1 MYLSLIIIGQNTVAH
16 HVGIVLM
23 YKKVEIEKLK
33 RKRSNMDKKKK
44 LKMEYKEMKTP
55 MGAIII
61 KNSINGKVFLDVSK
75 DTKSKINRHRF
86 QLKSGLHNI
95 KELQKDWNELG
106 EDAFSIEVLE
116 ELKYDEK
123 EENKDYTEELE
134 IMKVIWQ
141 ERLKED
147 KTVKLYEK

>member
-1 MYLSLIIIGQNTVAH
+1 
-16 HVGIVLM
+16 
-23 YKKVEIEKLK
+23 
-33 RKRSNMDKKKK
+33 MDNKKK

-61 KNSINGKVFLDVSK
+61 RNNVNGKAFIDVSR
-75 DTKSKINRHRF
+75 DTKSIINRHRF
-86 QLKSGLHNI
+86 QLKTGLHNI

-106 EDAFSIEVLE
+106 EDAFTIEVLE

-123 EENKDYTEELE
+123 EENKDYSEELE
-134 IMKVIWQ
+134 IMKMLWQ